1 MNNFYISKLGL
12 CYFFK
17 YQSQRTNQLLNPHF
31 FVIEITE
38 ENLDESFGED
48 TMGGPEDS
56 KTGETN
62 ADDSVENGDDTI
74 EVQNEA
80 TDKQASD
87 RDMDSETENKEEEET
102 PKEEL

>member
-1 MNNFYISKLGL
+1 ML
-12 CYFFK
+12 
-17 YQSQRTNQLLNPHF
+17 YQSQRTNQSLNPLF
-31 FVIEITE
+31 YITEITE

-56 KTGETN
+56 KTSKTN
-62 ADDSVENGDDTI
+62 ADDSDENGDDTI

-80 TDKQASD
+80 TGKQASD
-87 RDMDSETENKEEEET
+87 SDMDSETANVDEEET